1 MCRSSI
7 LFADDD
13 VLTQWVM
20 TEVLSQSGYTVT
32 SVCRCEDAIQLLQ
45 GDPGFDLL
53 LADLDLPDALGGSSL
68 VVQWREALP
77 GRAAIFTSALASPLR
92 SLGRHEHF
100 LRRPFSAARLLE
112 VVEFAMEE
120 ALFQPVYP
128 GMTQGLQHV
137 H

>member
-1 MCRSSI
+1 MRRPSI

-45 GDPGFDLL
+45 GVAGFDLL
-53 LADLDLPDALGGSSL
+53 LADLDLPGALGGSSL
-68 VVQWREALP
+68 VVQWREASP
-77 GRAAIFTSALASPLR
+77 GRAAILTSALASPLR

-120 ALFQPVYP
+120 ALFQPVCP
-128 GMTQGLQHV
+128 GVTQGLQHV